1 MDRGKL
7 TQLIT
12 RKNERLEEEAL
23 DRAGDL
29 IADIV
34 KEQQKIKDSEA
45 RIAEYRK
52 ELASLQVE
60 QLDQSA
66 VLGGE

>member
-1 MDRGKL
+1 MDRSKL

-29 IADIV
+29 IASIV
-34 KEQQKIKDSEA
+34 TEQQKIKASEE

-52 ELASLQVE
+52 ELATLEVE
-60 QLDQSA
+60 QLDQSV

>member
-7 TQLIT
+7 TELIT

-29 IADIV
+29 IASIV
-34 KEQQKIKDSEA
+34 AEQQRIKVAET
-45 RIAEYRK
+45 RIEKYRK
-52 ELASLQVE
+52 ELATLEVE